1 MNKVLLVGRIAN
13 EIKLITTQNGV
24 NLIKSAIAVRIPNSS
39 SNDAEFIEVIA
50 SGTIADFISKNVAKG
65 TLVSLEGNLT
75 SYKFRNKT
83 GSLLKI
89 TYVNIQEINVL
100 QKAISYNKQSTEYD
114 NSKKNTI
121 EDIPTAEL
129 IIED

>member
-24 NLIKSAIAVRIPNSS
+24 NLIKSAIAVRKPNSS

-75 SYKFRNKT
+75 SYKFR
-83 GSLLKI
+83 
-89 TYVNIQEINVL
+89 E
-100 QKAISYNKQSTEYD
+100 
-114 NSKKNTI
+114 
-121 EDIPTAEL
+121 
-129 IIED
+129 